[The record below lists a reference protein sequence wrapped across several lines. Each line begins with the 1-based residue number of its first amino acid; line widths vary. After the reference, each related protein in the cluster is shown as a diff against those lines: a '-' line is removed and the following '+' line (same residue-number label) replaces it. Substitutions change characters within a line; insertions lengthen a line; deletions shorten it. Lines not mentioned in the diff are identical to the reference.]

1 MINIPTQNEV
11 ASRLPQTELRLYSG
25 VPWSGDYEHVR
36 LYNSKLDLLN
46 HLGAYQKIKIDNMTP
61 IRIGNADVKI
71 PYTEMSALHINY
83 LAFCNHGIS
92 DEWVFCFV
100 SDIEWLSEKTTRI
113 NWQLDV
119 FQNNIYSI
127 NIKPCFVEFQHIPKS
142 DDIIGANLVPVNLE
156 TGETEVTYHEKLNLT
171 PDYCCVFATRGTV
184 EQSWFDGKLENGVYN
199 WGSIGVYQVT
209 KESELEKLN
218 DLLKAY
224 NEQGAQ
230 DAVVGLFMSPQLCTK
245 ALGGAKIEPLKRH
258 IPISSNAFGGYKP
271 KNNKV
276 YSYPWLYMLVDNNQG
291 NTNIYRYEYSHD
303 SNHQLTFYS
312 YGTIATL
319 PQVITTP
326 VKYKTGEEYKH
337 GLMSEAI
344 VNSSFPQCSFS
355 SDTYRAWLA
364 QNKSSIAL
372 SQAKI
377 AVDAISGTGNA
388 IAGMYTAGK
397 DGLSQ
402 SKSGLSS
409 VTGALWEALSMSANM
424 TDRARNA
431 GVVHGKALSENVLTG
446 IGEVGVD
453 FYEMSCK
460 REFAEMADSFFS
472 QFGYPINRV
481 VRPNLK
487 SRSSWN
493 YVKTSHCG
501 FTGNVELEQLKV
513 IRGIFD
519 RGVTLW
525 HTDDIGNYNL
535 INN

>member
-1 MINIPTQNEV
+1 MINLPSQNEV
-11 ASRLPQTELRLYSG
+11 ATRQPLTELRMYSG
-25 VPWSGDYEHVR
+25 VPWSDDYEHCR
-36 LYNSKLDLLN
+36 LYNSKQDLLN
-46 HLGAYQKIKIDNMTP
+46 HLELYKKHTIQNMTP
-61 IRIGNADVKI
+61 IRLGNADVKI

-83 LAFCNHGIS
+83 IAFCNHGIS
-92 DEWVFCFV
+92 EEWVFCFV
-100 SDIEWLSEKTTRI
+100 KSIEWLSEKTTRI
-113 NWQLDV
+113 NWDFDV

-127 NIKPCFVEFQHIPKS
+127 NIKPCYVEFHHIPKS
-142 DDIIGANLVPVNLE
+142 QDYVGGNLIPVNLE
-156 TGETEVTYHEKLNLT
+156 TGETEVTHHEKLNLT
-171 PDYCCVFATRGTV
+171 PNFCCVFATRGTV
-184 EQSWFDGKLENGVYN
+184 EQSWFDGRLENGIYN
-199 WGSIGVYQVT
+199 WGSIGVYNVK
-209 KESELEKLN
+209 KEDELENLN
-218 DLLKAY
+218 GLLKSY

-230 DAVVGLFMSPQLCTK
+230 DAIVGLFMAPEICTK
-245 ALGGAKIEPLKRH
+245 SLGGKKIVPIKRN
-258 IPISSNAFGGYKP
+258 IPISNNVFGGYKP

-303 SNHQLTFYS
+303 INHQLTFHS
-312 YGTIATL
+312 YGVIATL

-326 VKYKTGEEYKH
+326 VKYKTDSEYSH

-377 AVDAISGTGNA
+377 ATDAIVGASGA
-388 IAGMYTAGK
+388 VAGMSIGGKGAIGQAKAGI
-397 DGLSQ
+397 DGVT
-402 SKSGLSS
+402 SS
-409 VTGALWEALSMSANM
+409 LWDALSMSANM

-446 IGEVGVD
+446 INEVGID

-460 REFAEMADSFFS
+460 REFAEMADSFFT
-472 QFGYPINRV
+472 QYGYPINRV
-481 VRPNLK
+481 VTPNLR
-487 SRSSWN
+487 SRSNWN

-501 FTGNVELEQLKV
+501 FTGDIELDQLKA
-513 IRGIFD
+513 IRKIFD
-519 RGVTLW
+519 NGVTLW

-535 INN
+535 SNN